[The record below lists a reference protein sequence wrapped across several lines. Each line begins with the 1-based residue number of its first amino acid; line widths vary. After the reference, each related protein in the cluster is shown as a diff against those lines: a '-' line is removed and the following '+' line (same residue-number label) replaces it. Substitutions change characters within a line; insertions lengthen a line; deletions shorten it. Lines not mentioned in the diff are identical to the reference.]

1 MRNTFSE
8 VLKMLRSIGS
18 RIALIHVCY
27 FVLLSAVVLSTVLLL
42 ERQKDDGLVV
52 NLSGRQRMLTQRMT
66 HQLLT
71 FASHVDS
78 GRDTQAQ
85 RSLVHGSMQVFE
97 TTLLALKDGGPAP
110 LDLQMVNVRVT
121 PQASPAV
128 AQQLGRVLDLY
139 TAYGEKAHAILDG
152 DEPARSEGVTY
163 VTEHNT
169 QLLSEMN
176 AAVNLMQA
184 EAERRVLL
192 LYIVQA
198 GALGIGLL
206 LIWIL
211 SGITR
216 RTVVEPLRELNQAS
230 DAMSRGDVYRPIR
243 TQGPI
248 EIHELSSSFERLR
261 VAMKNLLGHES
272 RSPGGL

>member
-1 MRNTFSE
+1 
-8 VLKMLRSIGS
+8 MLRSIGS

-27 FVLLSAVVLSTVLLL
+27 FVLLTTLVLGTVLLL
-42 ERQKDDGLVV
+42 EKQKDDGLVV

-71 FASHVDS
+71 FANLEET

-85 RSLVHGSMQVFE
+85 RALVHSSMQVFE

-121 PQASPAV
+121 PAASTAV
-128 AQQLGRVLDLY
+128 AQQLGRVLQLY
-139 TAYGEKAHAILDG
+139 SGYSQKAHDILDG
-152 DEPARSEGVTY
+152 DEGARETGVGY
-163 VTEHNT
+163 VTAHNT
-169 QLLSEMN
+169 ELLSEMN
-176 AAVNLMQA
+176 AAVNLMQS
-184 EAERRVLL
+184 EAERRVSL
-192 LYIVQA
+192 LYLVQA
-198 GALGIGLL
+198 GALGAGLL
-206 LIWIL
+206 LIWVL

-216 RTVVEPLRELNQAS
+216 RTVVEPLRELNIAS

-243 TQGPI
+243 TRGPI

-261 VAMKNLLGHES
+261 VAMKNLLGSDS
-272 RSPGGL
+272 RTPGGL